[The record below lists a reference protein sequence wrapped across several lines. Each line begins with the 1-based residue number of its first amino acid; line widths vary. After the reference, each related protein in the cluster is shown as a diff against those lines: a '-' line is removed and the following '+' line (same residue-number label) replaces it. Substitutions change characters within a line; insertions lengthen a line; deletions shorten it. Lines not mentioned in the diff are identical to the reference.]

1 MVTFKYSDS
10 VQVLLEKFPEFKDSN
25 EYLIVQDEL
34 DLPYGIYFAFMKTIL
49 QEIKSPAK
57 DTQIIKRFVDFVNES
72 FADDET
78 DPESL
83 NLMQI
88 EFFENLT
95 SSKDLIE
102 FARKNFIG
110 KALEMFE
117 FTSKH
122 FGVEAA
128 ESRSK

>member
-1 MVTFKYSDS
+1 METLKFENSIEILYG
-10 VQVLLEKFPEFKDSN
+10 KFPEFKES
-25 EYLIVQDEL
+25 EQFKLMTISE
-34 DLPYGIYFAFMKTIL
+34 DLPYVVYSWFYGF
-49 QEIKSPAK
+49 
-57 DTQIIKRFVDFVNES
+57 IIKNLRNDFVVKKFISFINES
-72 FADDET
+72 FNDPT
-78 DPESL
+78 VDPELL

-128 ESRSK
+128 ESCSK